1 MIDENFEKS
10 CEEEQKVCFITN
22 QIVRNIEGLGETKL
36 SGSHREHLCDLVVDG
51 IDGLIKKYLSALAA
65 SDSSYKKFVRE
76 ALKSISEEL
85 FSLIINQN
93 FVDGRLLDAYDDINN
108 IL

>member
-1 MIDENFEKS
+1 MIDKDFENS
-10 CEEEQKVCFITN
+10 CEEEQSVSFITN
-22 QIVRNIEGLGETKL
+22 QILRYIEGLGGTKIPK
-36 SGSHREHLCDLVVDG
+36 SHREHLCDLIVDD
-51 IDGLIKKYLSALAA
+51 IDGLIGKYLSAQAA
-65 SDSSYKKFVRE
+65 SNSSFKKFIRE
-76 ALKSISEEL
+76 ALKSISDKL